1 MENRRNNRKEG
12 YGKREEYSA
21 NRKFTQR
28 DSFGSEKTYER
39 RERKDSDEFIFGIRA
54 VIEAIK
60 AEREINKV
68 MILKGINK
76 DLFLELKDALAGKN
90 YYIQYVPQEKLD
102 KVTQNNHQ
110 GVIAYVS
117 PISYH
122 SIEKLVEEKLEKGE
136 KPCVLFLDR
145 ITDVRN
151 FGAIARTAECEGV
164 DAIVIPSRGS
174 VQVTSDAIKTSA
186 GALNRIPVCKSD
198 NIKDSLFYLQQC
210 GLRIVACTEKTNVP
224 LYEVNLRG
232 SVAIVMGSEE
242 DGITQDIL
250 NMADIKAKIPM
261 KGEISSLN
269 VGVATGMVLYEKIRQ
284 ELYG

>member
-1 MENRRNNRKEG
+1 
-12 YGKREEYSA
+12 
-21 NRKFTQR
+21 
-28 DSFGSEKTYER
+28 
-39 RERKDSDEFIFGIRA
+39 
-54 VIEAIK
+54 
-60 AEREINKV
+60 

-117 PISYH
+117 PITYH
-122 SIEKLVEEKLEKGE
+122 NVEKLVEEKLEKGE
-136 KPCVLFLDR
+136 KPFILFLDR

-151 FGAIARTAECEGV
+151 FGAIARTAECQGV

-232 SVAIVMGSEE
+232 SVAVVMGSEE
-242 DGITQDIL
+242 DGITSDIL
-250 NMADIKAKIPM
+250 NLADIKAKIPM
-261 KGEISSLN
+261 KGEIASLN
-269 VGVATGMVLYEKIRQ
+269 VGVAAGMILYEKMRQ

>member
-28 DSFGSEKTYER
+28 DSFGSENTYER
-39 RERKDSDEFIFGIRA
+39 RERKDSDEFIFGIRS

-122 SIEKLVEEKLEKGE
+122 NIEKLVEDKLEKGE
-136 KPCVLFLDR
+136 KPCILFLDR

-242 DGITQDIL
+242 DGITSDIL

>member
-28 DSFGSEKTYER
+28 DSFGSENTYER
-39 RERKDSDEFIFGIRA
+39 REKKDSDEFIFGIRS

-122 SIEKLVEEKLEKGE
+122 NIEKLVEDKLEKGE
-136 KPCVLFLDR
+136 KPCILFLDR

-242 DGITQDIL
+242 DGITSDIL
-250 NMADIKAKIPM
+250 NMANIKAKIPM